1 MKGFILRGF
10 LLLCL
15 SAFPFSA
22 VASPLGAAGDYN
34 EFIFGNIVQ
43 WNTDS
48 QGRVAA
54 GGNVVYYNMSVASK
68 EEVIDNP
75 ADVELVVGKNLYW
88 KNGSVGYFPEIN
100 SGDSNYKKGD
110 IYVGGSAYF
119 GKDANGYPTVTYGDR
134 VNNNPVNFASEQK
147 YLQEASS
154 LWGGLS
160 QNGIV
165 EKENGN
171 LYLRGSDTKLNIFTL
186 SVWDLVNIGDFR
198 IYAPEDSTIL
208 VNVAGDA
215 AQMKNFGFWF
225 NDLYG
230 DTDKL
235 GLFPD
240 DLILYNFFE
249 ATSISIA
256 GIEVHGSI
264 LAPWADALFCDGHI
278 EGNLIV
284 QSLIGTGEA
293 HNELFKGQLPVPE
306 PTTLI
311 LLGSGLAGIAAFRRR
326 KTS

>member
-1 MKGFILRGF
+1 MVGFILRAF
-10 LLLCL
+10 LLFGLTFFSL
-15 SAFPFSA
+15 SAD
-22 VASPLGAAGDYN
+22 ASPLGVAGDYN

-68 EEVIDNP
+68 EEVVDNP
-75 ADVELVVGKNLYW
+75 ADVELIVGKNLYW
-88 KNGSVGYFPEIN
+88 RNGSVGYFPEKN
-100 SGDSNYKKGD
+100 SGDLNFKNGD
-110 IYVGGSAYF
+110 IYVGGNAYF
-119 GKDANGYPTVTYGDR
+119 GKDATGYSTVTYGDR
-134 VNNNPVNFASEQK
+134 VSNNPVNFASEQK
-147 YLQEASS
+147 YLQGASS

-160 QNGIV
+160 QNGKV
-165 EKENGN
+165 EKADGN

-186 SVWDLVNIGDFR
+186 TVWDLLNIGDFR

-230 DTDKL
+230 DTDTL

-240 DLILYNFFE
+240 ELILYNFFE

-264 LAPWADALFCDGHI
+264 LAPWADVLFCNGHI
-278 EGNLIV
+278 EGNLIA
-284 QSLIGTGEA
+284 QSLFGTGEA
-293 HNELFKGQLPVPE
+293 HNELFKGKLPVPE
-306 PTTLI
+306 PATLF
-311 LLGSGLAGIAAFRRR
+311 LLGMGLAGVAALRRR
-326 KTS
+326 MN